1 MPLMDRPI
9 KLSKPILVRRDLLN
23 FSFKGNNETYINH
36 SSVELIRVI
45 VEQVWEYGVTLQL
58 LHIYLYKIDVALS
71 SCVLLYR
78 HSWS

>member
-45 VEQVWEYGVTLQL
+45 VEQVWEYGVTLQ
-58 LHIYLYKIDVALS
+58 
-71 SCVLLYR
+71 SCYTFTFIKLM
-78 HSWS
+78 